1 MIDQIKSLMQKH
13 DWFFDYSDDMRD
25 WRKGSAEKQEIL
37 SLMRKIPMNQ
47 IPELMEFV
55 PKDLKTKWFLELQ
68 MVAIPEDKF
77 PNNNSHPPHEDE
89 AW

>member
-13 DWFFDYSDDMRD
+13 DWYFDYSDDMRD

-47 IPELMEFV
+47 IPELMKLV
-55 PKDLKTKWFLELQ
+55 PEELKTKWILELQ
-68 MVAIPEDKF
+68 MVAVPD
-77 PNNNSHPPHEDE
+77 NNSHPPHEQDE
-89 AW
+89 SW